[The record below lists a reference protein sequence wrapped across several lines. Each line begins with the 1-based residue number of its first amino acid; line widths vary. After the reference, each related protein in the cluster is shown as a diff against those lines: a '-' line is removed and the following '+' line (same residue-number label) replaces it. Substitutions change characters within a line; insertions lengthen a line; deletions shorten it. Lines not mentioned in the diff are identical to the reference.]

1 MNSFLLIL
9 IIVLAIAIVF
19 AYFRG
24 RKKNAWIAGW
34 IASETEQALNPTEQ
48 NYVNIGGTI
57 GYNFKYKLKKPYTRA
72 KGTFT
77 LLPRQS
83 LLYMPI
89 SLLISKHDRY
99 YLNIFTKEKLLG
111 EGHIISDDYFNRMR
125 TTIKGIDKMDKK
137 IIDVDNGKKFVLM
150 WANYRLE
157 KPLEVLLEKIS
168 CKDLLKHFCCYGDN
182 KTFFVHMKPKKDAIK
197 QTLEEVMDN
206 LNIFLDNK
214 NPLTK
219 NQKTSADFEP
229 EEDDNNSNINNE

>member
-1 MNSFLLIL
+1 
-9 IIVLAIAIVF
+9 VLAIAIVF

-24 RKKNAWIAGW
+24 RKKNAWISGW

-57 GYNFKYKLKKPYTRA
+57 GYNFKYKLKKPYSRA

-111 EGHIISDDYFNRMR
+111 EGHIISDDYINRMR
-125 TTIKGIDKMDKK
+125 TSIKGIERMDKK
-137 IIDVDNGKKFVLM
+137 IVDTENGKKFMLL
-150 WANYRLE
+150 WANHRLE
-157 KPLEVLLEKIS
+157 KPLENMLNKIS
-168 CKDLLKHFCCYGDN
+168 NKDLLKHFCCYGDN

-197 QTLEEVMDN
+197 QTLEEVKNN
-206 LNIFLDNK
+206 LNIFFDNK

-219 NQKTSADFEP
+219 DQKTSADSEP
-229 EEDDNNSNINNE
+229 EEESNPNNNNE